1 MKSAF
6 RGVVKKRSF
15 YGQADRKGLTP
26 PPYGQGVVIISKK
39 LTYVDLS
46 YHWTKIFTFAYSQ
59 GRGADPTPYGQ
70 PDRKKTVFF
79 DDFP

>member
-26 PPYGQGVVIISKK
+26 PPYGQ
-39 LTYVDLS
+39 
-46 YHWTKIFTFAYSQ
+46 
-59 GRGADPTPYGQ
+59 
-70 PDRKKTVFF
+70 PDHKKTIFMT
-79 DDFP
+79 PLT